1 MMGPQRRLGINI
13 GYDSPSIIK
22 YFEPSTSDLFTA
34 PFVESVFSNVRGRKK
49 ETGKGYWLE

>member
-1 MMGPQRRLGINI
+1 MGPQRRLGINI